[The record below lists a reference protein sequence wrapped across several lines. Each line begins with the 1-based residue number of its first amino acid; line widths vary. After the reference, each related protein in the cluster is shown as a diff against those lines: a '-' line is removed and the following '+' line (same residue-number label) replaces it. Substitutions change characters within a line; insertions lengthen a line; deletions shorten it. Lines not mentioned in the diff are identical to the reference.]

1 MGTVPEA
8 SGGEQAPIVAAE
20 AAPVAGSA
28 APATPT
34 SGLLV
39 VDKPRGVTSHDIVA
53 AARGALHMKKV
64 GHAGTLDPMATG
76 VLVVGFGN
84 ATRLLNHISN
94 TTRPM
99 RRRFASASPPPPMMP
114 MANCCRLPR
123 PSAGK
128 SC

>member
-53 AARGALHMKKV
+53 AARGALHMKRW
-64 GHAGTLDPMATG
+64 GTPAPSTRWPPACWSSDSAT
-76 VLVVGFGN
+76 
-84 ATRLLNHISN
+84 
-94 TTRPM
+94 
-99 RRRFASASPPPPMMP
+99 
-114 MANCCRLPR
+114 PR
-123 PSAGK
+123 G
-128 SC
+128 C